1 MSYKNKEKTLAI
13 IDKKMRTWSLMEF
26 AIVDIETTGGMPHT
40 HGITE
45 IAIVM
50 HNGVEVTGKYVTLV
64 NPRQKIPPFI
74 VNMTGISDE
83 MVAQAPL
90 FEEVAPQIYN
100 LLKDRIFVAHN
111 ASFDYSF
118 VRYLLGKSG
127 YDWSAPKLCTIRLS
141 KKVFPGLERYGLGSL
156 TRDLGIRIEGRHRA
170 WGDAQATAEV
180 LTMAIEKE
188 GMAPIHYL
196 LAKKEVRKKVVP
208 PTDAPTDATDEEGS
222 NDADAD
228 DLN

>member
-1 MSYKNKEKTLAI
+1 MSYKNKEKPLAI
-13 IDKKMRTWSLMEF
+13 IDKKIRPCLQMEF
-26 AIVDIETTGGMPHT
+26 AIVDIETTGGMPHM

-74 VNMTGISDE
+74 VNMTGISDA
-83 MVAQAPL
+83 MVAEAPL

-111 ASFDYSF
+111 VSFDYSF
-118 VRYLLGKSG
+118 VHYLLGKAG
-127 YDWSAPKLCTIRLS
+127 FQWSAPKLCTIRLS
-141 KKVFPGLERYGLGSL
+141 RKVFPGLQKYGLGSL

-196 LAKKEVRKKVVP
+196 LAKKEVRKKIAP
-208 PTDAPTDATDEEGS
+208 PSAETGDAS
-222 NDADAD
+222 VSS
-228 DLN
+228 